1 MWCDPLAYVCMCPKA
16 KYGALTSQQVEQIGA
31 EEVGAMDAYA
41 LAYGWDARRQVRRM
55 QWWKV
60 VGGKW

>member
-1 MWCDPLAYVCMCPKA
+1 MCPKA

-55 QWWKV
+55 QWWKA